1 METEI
6 AVYPTL
12 TPIIHSWVEN
22 FLKNTE
28 NIHQLFKKYGSP
40 INILFS
46 EPFLENYQA
55 YRDVLENHG
64 LDHLIC
70 FARKAN
76 KGTTFVKAAR
86 DNDFGVDTAS
96 YRELEQCLELGITP
110 DKLVLTAA
118 IKNLNLIELAIS
130 NDVLIIVDNQDELDQ
145 IEQVA
150 FTLDK
155 IANIGI
161 RIGGFEVNGHKL
173 YTRFGFDVDVVTDIM
188 IARVSPSE
196 QLNFKG
202 FHFHLNG
209 YSIDQRAK
217 ALTQTIA
224 LIDKLKK
231 YSINTDF
238 IDIGGGLL
246 INYLEDENEWNNFQ
260 SELKLAVQGARSPL
274 TFQNDGLGY
283 QMIDDELCGQL
294 KTYPYFNKKNKAE
307 FLNDILSYPT
317 HRGTIGSLLKD
328 RKISLRLEPGRSLLD
343 QSGITISRVVFRKY
357 DSQNNLLIG
366 LDMNRTQLC
375 SSSADF
381 LLDPIVIHQHNTE
394 YNEPTS
400 GYFVGA
406 YCLEQDVIL
415 KRKINLQKI
424 PEIGDIVCFVNTAG
438 YMMHFYE
445 TEAHLFQ
452 LATNLS
458 IQKNGDIIED

>member
-6 AVYPTL
+6 ALYPTL

-22 FLKNTE
+22 FLKDSDQ
-28 NIHQLFKKYGSP
+28 IHDLFKKYGSP
-40 INILFS
+40 INILS
-46 EPFLENYQA
+46 PEPFLENFQA
-55 YRDVLENHG
+55 YKEVLESHG
-64 LDHLIC
+64 LDHLVC

-86 DNDFGVDTAS
+86 DHGFGVDTAS
-96 YRELEQCLELGITP
+96 YRELEQCLDLGVNPKKI
-110 DKLVLTAA
+110 VLTAS
-118 IKNLNLIELAIS
+118 IKNINLLELAVS

-150 FTLDK
+150 LELGQTAK
-155 IANIGI
+155 IGI

-173 YTRFGFDVDVVTDIM
+173 YTRFGFDIDNVLNIM
-188 IARVSPSE
+188 LERVYPSE

-224 LIDKLKK
+224 LIDKLGK
-231 YSINTDF
+231 YNINTTF

-246 INYLEDENEWNNFQ
+246 INYLENEDEWNLFKN
-260 SELKLAVQGARSPL
+260 ELKLAVQGARDPI

-283 QMIDDELCGQL
+283 QMIDDELCGEL
-294 KTYPYFNKKNKAE
+294 KTYPYFNKKNKAA

-328 RKISLRLEPGRSLLD
+328 RNISLRLEPGRSLLD
-343 QSGITISRVVFRKY
+343 QCGITISKVVFRKY

-366 LDMNRTQLC
+366 LDMNKTQLY

-381 LLDPIVIHQHNTE
+381 LLDPIVINQHSTE

-415 KRKINLQKI
+415 KRKINLEKV

-458 IQKNGDIIED
+458 LLNTGELKED